1 MNKKDML
8 KNSELVPIY
17 KHKTGHEYQ
26 FALDAW
32 DKHDKMVWH
41 FDEVPL
47 EKDVK
52 DFKSASIEEQKFITN
67 VMKLFT
73 QNEIMVGA
81 GYDALCRAIKNP
93 DILYMLRSF
102 NDRESTHVRAYSLF
116 TETIGLDDSVYTDF
130 LKEPLMASKT
140 EFLQKAKIKKF
151 EDYLKEGLSLEE
163 VDFAYRSD
171 LAKMIAVY
179 AGGTELISLF
189 AQFAMLIKFQS
200 LNKYPGLCTIVE
212 WSIKDEYTHGLSNTK
227 LFKEFISENKNIWN
241 DELKRDISNAID
253 EIVHYEIQLVDYF
266 KPPHMNPEDCKDYI
280 YYMAD
285 NALEGLGIE
294 RRYGVDTNPL
304 TYMDEFTGLV
314 LQDFFTGVVTEYG
327 NTILGSREDMR

>member
-1 MNKKDML
+1 
-8 KNSELVPIY
+8 
-17 KHKTGHEYQ
+17 
-26 FALDAW
+26 
-32 DKHDKMVWH
+32 
-41 FDEVPL
+41 
-47 EKDVK
+47 
-52 DFKSASIEEQKFITN
+52 
-67 VMKLFT
+67 
-73 QNEIMVGA
+73 MVGA

-93 DILYMLRSF
+93 DILYMLRGF

-151 EDYLKEGLSLEE
+151 EDYLKDGLSITE
-163 VDFAYRSD
+163 VDNRYRSD

-200 LNKYPGLCTIVE
+200 MNKYPGLCTIVE
-212 WSIKDEYTHGLSNTK
+212 WSIKDEYTHGNYNSE
-227 LFKEFISENKNIWN
+227 LFNAFIDENKQLWT
-241 DELKRDISNAID
+241 DELKADITSAIK
-253 EIVHYEIQLVDYF
+253 EIVHYEVQLVDYF
-266 KPPHMNPEDCKDYI
+266 NPPHMDANECKEYI

-285 NALEGLGIE
+285 NALAGIGLD
-294 RRYGVDTNPL
+294 RVYNVDINPL
-304 TYMDEFTGLV
+304 PYMDEFTSLV

-327 NTILGSREDMR
+327 NKITGSRDDMR

>member
-1 MNKKDML
+1 MIKDML
-8 KNSELVPIY
+8 KNSESVPIY
-17 KHKTGHEYQ
+17 KHKTGHQYQ
-26 FALDAW
+26 FALDGW
-32 DKHDKMVWH
+32 EKHDKMVWH

-52 DFKSASIEEQKFITN
+52 DFKEASEEEQKFIIN
-67 VMKLFT
+67 IMKLFT
-73 QNEIMVGA
+73 QNEVMVGA

-116 TETIGLDDSVYTDF
+116 TETIGLDDDIYTEF

-140 EFLQKAKIKKF
+140 EFLQKAKVKKF
-151 EDYLKEGLSLEE
+151 EDYLKDGLSIEE
-163 VDFAYRSD
+163 VDNKYRSD

-212 WSIKDEYTHGLSNTK
+212 WSIKDEYTHGQYNSE
-227 LFKEFISENKNIWN
+227 LFNAFIDENKQLWTN
-241 DELKRDISNAID
+241 ELKRDITSAID

-266 KPPHMNPEDCKDYI
+266 RPPHMNPEDCKSYI

-285 NALEGLGIE
+285 NALAGIGLDRLYRVE
-294 RRYGVDTNPL
+294 KNPL
-304 TYMDEFTGLV
+304 PYMDDFTGLI

-327 NTILGSREDMR
+327 NTILGSREDLR

>member
-1 MNKKDML
+1 MKKDML
-8 KNSELVPIY
+8 KNSEAVPIY
-17 KHKTGHEYQ
+17 KHKAGHEYQ
-26 FALDAW
+26 FALDYW

-41 FDEVPL
+41 FDEIPL

-52 DFKSASIEEQKFITN
+52 DFNEASEEEQKFIIN

-93 DILYMLRSF
+93 DVLYMLRSF

-116 TETIGLDDSVYTDF
+116 TETIGLEDSIYTDF

-140 EFLQKAKIKKF
+140 EYLQKAKIKKF
-151 EDYLKEGLSLEE
+151 EDYLRDGLTLEE
-163 VDFAYRSD
+163 VDVHYRSD
-171 LAKMIAVY
+171 LAKMLAVY

-200 LNKYPGLCTIVE
+200 MNKYPGLCTIVE
-212 WSIKDEYTHGLSNTK
+212 WSIKDEYCHGQGNIE
-227 LFKEFISENKNIWN
+227 LFKAFISENKHLWT
-241 DELKRDISNAID
+241 DELKRDITSAID
-253 EIVHYEIQLVDYF
+253 EIVHYEVQLIDYF
-266 KPPHMNPEDCKDYI
+266 NPPHMKAQDCKDYI
-280 YYMAD
+280 YFQAD
-285 NALEGLGIE
+285 NALDSLGLERLYGIE
-294 RRYGVDTNPL
+294 INPL
-304 TYMDEFTGLV
+304 PYMDEFTSVV

-327 NTILGSREDMR
+327 NTIVGSREDLR